1 MRCLSVK
8 GKCGYRLGDYRVTV
22 AEHSVPLHASLRCQK
37 KTPDFSFKVNFAK
50 RQNGVVDPH
59 LKSSRSQM
67 ICFFFSEIT
76 VWMLL
81 QIYHFPSKLWLYYD
95 NTVIYVTN
103 EPSAF
108 K

>member
-50 RQNGVVDPH
+50 RQNEVVDPH

-67 ICFFFSEIT
+67 ICFFFRNYSLDVIAN
-76 VWMLL
+76 
-81 QIYHFPSKLWLYYD
+81 YHFPSKLWLYYD

-103 EPSAF
+103 EPSAL
-108 K
+108 